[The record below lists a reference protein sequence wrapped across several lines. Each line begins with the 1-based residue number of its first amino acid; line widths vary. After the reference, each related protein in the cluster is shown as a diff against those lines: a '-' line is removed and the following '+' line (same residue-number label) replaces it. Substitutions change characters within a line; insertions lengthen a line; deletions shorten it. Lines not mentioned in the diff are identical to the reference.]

1 MQEKN
6 EMNGISSLEQAKQ
19 YAAANGYTLSPK
31 DIENIT
37 RLQEA
42 EQSRLAAL
50 QRERRPGMVERFNA
64 AYPRFL
70 RMLIGLGEI
79 LLTLSQTVI
88 IAFGV
93 PAVLVL
99 LLIVEQQR
107 VVHGIGL
114 FEVDTALSAF
124 AAWALVLLNLTLEFT
139 IEYIEHQAQYQ
150 AARDMRFSLRIWG
163 KNALYTLGWGDQW
176 QEQPLS
182 PAQRYRRLLRLV
194 TFTILAL
201 ALAGSM
207 HAVIEK
213 QVGAWHVAI
222 IDILTDSS
230 LSEIITWLGGLLFAA
245 AAVLAAQGLS
255 RYVAIRCVEIVSQMN
270 SQPQA
275 VAAESLD
282 SVAVQYILAQ
292 VAAKQAKK
300 VERKAATSDA
310 PLALADIPEVQI
322 YHPSTNGH
330 HSATV

>member
-1 MQEKN
+1 MQEQT
-6 EMNGISSLEQAKQ
+6 NGISGLEQAKH
-19 YAAANGYTLSPK
+19 YAAVNGYTLSPK

-50 QRERRPGMVERFNA
+50 QRERRPGMVEQFNA

-70 RMLIGLGEI
+70 KMLIGLGAV
-79 LLTLSQTVI
+79 LLTLSQTLI

-93 PAVLVL
+93 PLVL
-99 LLIVEQQR
+99 ALVLIVEQQR

-114 FEVDTALSAF
+114 FEVDAALSAF

-139 IEYIEHQAQYQ
+139 IEYIEHQANYQ
-150 AARDMRFSLRIWG
+150 VARDVRFSLRIWG
-163 KNALYTLGWGDQW
+163 RNALYTLGWGDQW
-176 QEQPLS
+176 TAQELS

-207 HAVIEK
+207 HTVIER
-213 QVGAWHVAI
+213 QSGAWHVAI
-222 IDILTDSS
+222 IAIVTDSS

-255 RYVAIRCVEIVSQMN
+255 RYVAIRCVEIVAEMDK
-270 SQPQA
+270 QPQT

-300 VERKAATSDA
+300 AEKRAGIAPDS
-310 PLALADIPEVQI
+310 PLALGMATYQNG
-322 YHPSTNGH
+322 NGH
-330 HSATV
+330 HSEMV